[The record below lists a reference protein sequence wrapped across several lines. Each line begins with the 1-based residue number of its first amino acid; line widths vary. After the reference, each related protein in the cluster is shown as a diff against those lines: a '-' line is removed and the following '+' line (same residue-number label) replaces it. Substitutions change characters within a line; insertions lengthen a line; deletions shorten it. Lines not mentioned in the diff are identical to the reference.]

1 MLSSSACACAW
12 SGLGR
17 RSSERLPS
25 ALVSRDVASSR
36 QDWEEAFRRYEAEV
50 RDPVQAERLR
60 PQLTLLRDELRKR
73 IGSTFTLA
81 ELAEAYA
88 SSEAWARD
96 AISERAPAPG
106 WPRTL
111 SIVEGAAFHLFARGA
126 VDYQP

>member
-1 MLSSSACACAW
+1 
-12 SGLGR
+12 
-17 RSSERLPS
+17 
-25 ALVSRDVASSR
+25 VSRDVASSR
-36 QDWEEAFRRYEAEV
+36 RDWEEAFRRYEAEV

-81 ELAEAYA
+81 ELADAYGA
-88 SSEAWARD
+88 SEAWARD

-111 SIVEGAAFHLFARGA
+111 SVVEGAAFHLYARGA
-126 VDYQP
+126 VDYRP